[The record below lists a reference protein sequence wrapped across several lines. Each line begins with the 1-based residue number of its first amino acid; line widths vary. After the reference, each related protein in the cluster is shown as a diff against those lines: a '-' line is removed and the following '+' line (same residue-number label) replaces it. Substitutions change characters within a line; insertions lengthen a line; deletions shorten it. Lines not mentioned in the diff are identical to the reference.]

1 MMNRKVGYV
10 VGEVDTS
17 NFGFISDLDSY
28 PPRHEY
34 LVIPNVRERIG
45 TEITHVDV
53 LAQVNQISN
62 YSDILANSL
71 SLEELE
77 SIISRYTAT
86 TKVYGTAKVLGYLNY
101 KEEVI
106 VPRSAAIPGQEVYI
120 APSKLLERFFSNNT
134 RTGSGLPVGGLITRE
149 EVKVHIAPNG
159 FRKHVAVIAQTGA
172 GKSYLIGLILENLL
186 PLGATI
192 IVLDPNSD
200 YVMMKRTVNDSPSEI
215 AEDIVIY
222 RPPGIKGRR
231 YTDEDIGG
239 ADNYTIDFS
248 KLIDSEICEVAG
260 ISTRWVHI
268 RGVIIDA
275 LKTLEGIY
283 GPQQLVDRLT
293 QITLNEMDRVKREAA
308 SRATNYI
315 KRLITYQVWGSKNIP
330 IEELT
335 KPKHMS
341 IIDLAGLQ
349 SNVSQYIVQKTLED
363 VWRLAVTG
371 SMRYPIFIV
380 LEEAHN
386 FAPGAQSMI
395 RSSTSEI
402 IEKIAAEGRKF
413 GIFLLV
419 VTQRPN
425 KISSNVLSQCNSQ
438 IIMRL
443 TNPEDM
449 SAVRRSSEGLS
460 EELFNDL
467 PGLNKGEAV
476 IVGEL
481 TKIPTMIK
489 ISGRVS
495 GEGGSDI
502 DLEDAFQRALKEY
515 NREKKMEP
523 EKSKVKEPK
532 SRW

>member
-1 MMNRKVGYV
+1 MMDRKAGYIVGD
-10 VGEVDTS
+10 VDTR
-17 NFGFISDLDSY
+17 NFGFISDLENY

-45 TEITHVDV
+45 TKITQVNV
-53 LAQVNQISN
+53 LAQVNKISN
-62 YSDILANSL
+62 YSDILADSL
-71 SLEELE
+71 SLAELE

-86 TKVYGTAKVLGYLNY
+86 TKVYGTAKVLGYLNQ

-106 VPRSAAIPGQEVYI
+106 IPRSAAIPGQKVYI
-120 APSKLLERFFSNNT
+120 APSKLLERFFTNKTRSNN
-134 RTGSGLPVGGLITRE
+134 GIPVGGLITRE
-149 EVKVHIAPNG
+149 EIRVQIDPNG

-200 YVMMKRTVNDSPSEI
+200 YVMMKRTVNDNPTEI

-222 RPPGIKGRR
+222 RPPGIKGRKLSE
-231 YTDEDIGG
+231 EDIGG
-239 ADNYTIDFS
+239 ADSYTIDFS
-248 KLIDSEICEVAG
+248 KLLDSEICEVAS
-260 ISTRWVHI
+260 ISARWVHI
-268 RGVIIDA
+268 RGAIADA
-275 LKTLEGIY
+275 LKTLEGFY

-293 QITLNEMDRVKREAA
+293 HMASNEMDRAKREAA
-308 SRATNYI
+308 SRAANYI
-315 KRLITYQVWGSKNIP
+315 KRLITYRVWGSQNIP
-330 IEELT
+330 IENLIR
-335 KPKHMS
+335 PKHMS

-371 SMRYPIFIV
+371 GLRYPIFIV

-386 FAPGAQSMI
+386 FAPGAQAI
-395 RSSTSEI
+395 RSSSSSEI

-476 IVGEL
+476 VVGEL

-495 GEGGSDI
+495 EEGGSDI
-502 DLEDAFQRALKEY
+502 DLEEAFQRALEEY

-523 EKSKVKEPK
+523 EKVEVKEPK

>member
-1 MMNRKVGYV
+1 MIERKAGYI
-10 VGEVDTS
+10 VGEVDTG

-34 LVIPNVRERIG
+34 LVIPKVRERIG
-45 TEITHVDV
+45 TEIKHVDV
-53 LAQVNQISN
+53 LAQVNRISN
-62 YSDILANSL
+62 YSDILGNSL

-86 TKVYGTAKVLGYLNY
+86 TKVYGTAKVLGYLN
-101 KEEVI
+101 ERDEVI
-106 VPRSAAIPGQEVYI
+106 MPRSAAIPGQKVYV
-120 APSKLLERFFSNNT
+120 APSETLERFFT
-134 RTGSGLPVGGLITRE
+134 KRRGKGIPVGGLITRE
-149 EVKVHIAPNG
+149 EVRVQIDPNG

-172 GKSYLIGLILENLL
+172 GKSYLVGLILENLL

-200 YVMMKRTVNDSPSEI
+200 YVMMKRTVDEKPTEI
-215 AEDIVIY
+215 ADDVIIY

-231 YTDEDIGG
+231 YSDEDIGG
-239 ADNYTIDFS
+239 TDSYTIDFS
-248 KLIDSEICEVAG
+248 KLSDSQICEVAG

-268 RGVIIDA
+268 RGAIADA
-275 LKTLEGIY
+275 LKVLEGIY
-283 GPQQLVDRLT
+283 GPKQLVDRLN
-293 QITLNEMDRVKREAA
+293 QMALAEEDRTRREAA
-308 SRATNYI
+308 SRAANYI
-315 KRLITYQVWGSKNIP
+315 RRLITYSVWGSQNIP
-330 IEELT
+330 IDDLI

-341 IIDLAGLQ
+341 VIDLAGLQ

-363 VWRLAVTG
+363 VWSLAVTG
-371 SMRYPIFIV
+371 GLQYPIFIV

-386 FAPGAQSMI
+386 FAPGVQAMTHAAS
-395 RSSTSEI
+395 SEI

-460 EELFNDL
+460 EDLFNDL

-476 IVGEL
+476 VVGEL
-481 TKIPTMIK
+481 TKIPTMVK
-489 ISGRVS
+489 ISGRTS

-502 DLEDAFQRALKEY
+502 DLDDALSRALEAY

-523 EKSKVKEPK
+523 EKAEIKEPK